1 MILGGLQK
9 TTLVDFPGRIACTV
23 FTVGCN
29 FRCPFCHN
37 KDLVGG
43 DKNRLEIIKEED
55 FFEFLKKRKKVLEG
69 VCITGG
75 EPTLQKD
82 LFAFC
87 RKIKSM
93 GLDLKLDTNGSNPE
107 IVKKLIENKMV
118 DYVAIDF
125 KTEWNSY
132 PDLAGVEVEV
142 EKVQET
148 MKYVMRSVPAY
159 CIRTTHVPT
168 MHSDAVLKK
177 MAVWLLNASKDNSDL
192 VWILQKFR
200 PINCLDVEYEKI
212 EAWSDEEMKNMTREL
227 RKKFAFVR
235 LG

>member
-1 MILGGLQK
+1 MS
-9 TTLVDFPGRIACTV
+9 TLVDFPGRIACTV

-37 KDLVGG
+37 KDLVEV
-43 DKNRLEIIKEED
+43 DKSRLEIIKEKD

-82 LFAFC
+82 LFVFC
-87 RKIKSM
+87 EKIKKT
-93 GLDLKLDTNGSNPE
+93 GLDLKLDTNGSNPK
-107 IVKKLIENKMV
+107 IVKKLIKKKMV
-118 DYVAIDF
+118 DCVAIDF

-132 PDLAGVEVEV
+132 SGLARVRVDV

-148 MKYVMRSVPAY
+148 MKYVMRSAPEY

-168 MHSDAVLKK
+168 IHSDAVLEK
-177 MAVWLLNASKDNSDL
+177 MAVWLLNTSKKNSGL
-192 VWILQKFR
+192 IWVLQKFK
-200 PINCLDVEYEKI
+200 PNNCLDTDYEKI
-212 EAWSDEEMKNMTREL
+212 EAWSDEKMEKMVKRL
-227 RKKFAFVR
+227 RRKFGFVK